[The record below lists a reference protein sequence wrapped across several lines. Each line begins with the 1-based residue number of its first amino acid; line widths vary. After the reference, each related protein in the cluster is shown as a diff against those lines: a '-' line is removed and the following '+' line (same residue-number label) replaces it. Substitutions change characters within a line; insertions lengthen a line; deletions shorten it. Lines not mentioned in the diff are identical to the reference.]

1 MTSAAERGHPL
12 RFGIIT
18 PQIGRSWSELVDI
31 WSRAEA
37 AGYDSAW
44 VVDHF
49 MGEGDAEDDPTLEAW
64 TLLAGLAREVP
75 RLTIGT
81 YVSGIT
87 HRPPA
92 VLLKNAVTIDHL
104 SAGRLIFGIGAAWN
118 QREHLAYGLPFPG
131 PAERV
136 GLVGETLDALRR
148 LETRRRATVAA
159 KSLALDD
166 APFAPKPVNGRLPVM
181 IGSTGRMMLRH
192 AARHADYW
200 DAGGSAERVS
210 ELGVL
215 LDGHCRDLGRDPS
228 EIVWMIEDH
237 GHADRQ
243 TESGFRTRVAEYAS
257 VGVSHFLINLYPRWD
272 VDTIER
278 LAPVATELRSD

>member
-18 PQIGRSWSELVDI
+18 PQMGRSWDELVDI

-37 AGYDSAW
+37 AGFDSAW

-49 MGEGDAEDDPTLEAW
+49 MGEGGGEDDPTLEAW

-81 YVSGIT
+81 YVSGVT

-92 VLLKNAVTIDHL
+92 VLLKNAVTVDHL
-104 SAGRLIFGIGAAWN
+104 SDGRLVFGIGAAWN
-118 QREHLAYGLPFPG
+118 EREHRAYGIPFPG
-131 PAERV
+131 PADRV
-136 GLVGETLDALRR
+136 ALVGETLDALRR
-148 LETRRRATVAA
+148 LETDRRTTAA
-159 KSLALDD
+159 GKALVLDD
-166 APFAPKPVNGRLPVM
+166 APFSPRPKRGALPVM
-181 IGSTGRMMLRH
+181 IGSTGRTMLRH
-192 AARHADYW
+192 AARHASYW
-200 DAGGSAERVS
+200 DAGGSPGKVA
-210 ELGVL
+210 ELGRVL
-215 LDGHCRDLGRDPS
+215 DAHCVDLGRRPE

-237 GHADRQ
+237 GHGDRQ
-243 TESGFRTRVAEYAS
+243 TVPGLRARIAEYSS

-272 VDTIER
+272 VETIER
-278 LAPVATELRSD
+278 LAPTIAELRSD